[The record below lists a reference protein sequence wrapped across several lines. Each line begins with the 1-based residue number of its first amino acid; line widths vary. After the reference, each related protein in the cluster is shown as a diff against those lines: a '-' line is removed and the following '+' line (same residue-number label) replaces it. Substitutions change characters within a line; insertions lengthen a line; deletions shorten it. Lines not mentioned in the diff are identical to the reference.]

1 MIAHPTM
8 DPLTAEVIGLLRGHK
23 RPPAIGNL
31 AMTLNISKP
40 RLLRALENLK
50 ELGYEMS
57 VDHDQRLSLVSAPD
71 RMIDIEILSGLK
83 TRLFGRHLHCY
94 HRIGSTNAAAIEL
107 AERGAPEGTV
117 VVAEEQTKGRGRL
130 GRHWHS
136 PSGLGIWSSVVLRPV
151 VPPAQAAGLSLL
163 AALAFAET
171 AESELGLEVQL
182 KWPNDGLVSG
192 RKVCGVLVELSAE
205 VDRVHY
211 AICGVGINVAHSA
224 KDFPPALRKTAGS
237 LAMAKGAPVDRL
249 AFYRSFLLHFE
260 TIYRRFRHE
269 GLAPLLPA
277 YRQRSLLLGKKVTVR
292 QGREKIGGVAVAI
305 DDTGGLVVRSGKK
318 EIVAHSG
325 EATLR

>member
-1 MIAHPTM
+1 MTTYATM

-23 RPPAIGNL
+23 RPPALGSL
-31 AMTLNISKP
+31 AMALNISVP
-40 RLLRALENLK
+40 RLQRTLENLK
-50 ELGYEMS
+50 DLGYQVA
-57 VDHDQRLSLVSAPD
+57 VDHDQHLSLLSSPD
-71 RMIDIEILSGLK
+71 RMTDIEILSGLK
-83 TRLFGRHLHCY
+83 TRSFGRHLYCY
-94 HRIGSTNAAAIEL
+94 RQIGSTNAAAITL

-136 PSGLGIWSSVVLRPV
+136 PAGLGIWSSVVLRPEV
-151 VPPAQAAGLSLL
+151 SPAQAGGLSLL

-171 AESELGLEVQL
+171 VESELGLEVQL
-182 KWPNDGLVSG
+182 KWPNDGLINR

-205 VDRVHY
+205 VDRVHF
-211 AICGVGINVAHSA
+211 AICGVGINVAHTA
-224 KDFPPALRKTAGS
+224 KDFPSALRKTAGS
-237 LAMAKGAPVDRL
+237 LAIARGAPVDRL
-249 AFYRSFLLHFE
+249 AFYRAFLLRFE

-292 QGREKIGGVAVAI
+292 QGRLKITGTATEI
-305 DDTGGLVVRSGKK
+305 DNTGGLVVRSGKK